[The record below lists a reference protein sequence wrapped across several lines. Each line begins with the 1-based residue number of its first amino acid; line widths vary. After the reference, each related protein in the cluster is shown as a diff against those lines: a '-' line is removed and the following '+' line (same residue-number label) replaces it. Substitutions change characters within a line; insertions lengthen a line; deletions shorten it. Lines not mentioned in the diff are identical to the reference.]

1 MKRTVIHLV
10 YSLGY
15 GGLEQVIVN
24 LINHS
29 QNYELKHII
38 ISLTDEHDLYA
49 SIKPDVKIISI
60 DKKSGTDISSHFKL
74 FRLLRNIKP
83 DIIQTY
89 NFATIEYHLI
99 AFISGVKL
107 QIHSDHGR
115 GGDDF
120 YGKNKKNNLLRRF
133 SALFLDH
140 YFVVS
145 EDLFEWVEKILKILP
160 PKLKLIYNGVDTEVF
175 HPAKSTPDGFTICTV
190 GRLHEEKNQALLID
204 AFCLLKQENKALTE
218 FRLVIAGDGPLH
230 DDLKQKI
237 NQCPYTNDISLLGNQ
252 DDIPNLLRKSN
263 LFVLTSVYEA
273 MPMTI
278 LEAMACGLPVITTNV
293 GGIRYLLSE
302 NEAWLVDQDIRQIVE
317 AILFVYK
324 HSDQSKAIS
333 LNGLQL
339 VREKYSMKKMV
350 RRYMEMYGV
359 EAAVSS
365 H

>member
-1 MKRTVIHLV
+1 MRRKVVHLV
-10 YSLGY
+10 YSLGF

-24 LINHS
+24 LINNSTQYNVVHC
-29 QNYELKHII
+29 II
-38 ISLTDEHDLYA
+38 TLTGEQDLYDA
-49 SIKPDVKIISI
+49 
-60 DKKSGTDISSHFKL
+60 
-74 FRLLRNIKP
+74 IKP
-83 DIIQTY
+83 DIEIYNLGKKPGKDLSIHWKLYKLLRELKPDVLHSY

-145 EDLFEWVEKILKILP
+145 EDLFEWVEKILKIVP

-204 AFCLLKQENKALTE
+204 AFCLLKQENKALSE

-237 NQCPYTNDISLLGNQ
+237 NQCPYTNDICLLGNQ
-252 DDIPNLLRKSN
+252 DDIPNLLRESN
-263 LFVLTSVYEA
+263 LFVLTSPYEA

-293 GGIRYLLSE
+293 GGISYLLSE
-302 NEAWLVDQDIRQIVE
+302 NEAWLVDQDIRQIIE
-317 AILFVYK
+317 TILFVYK

-339 VREKYSMKKMV
+339 VREKYNMKKMV
-350 RRYMEMYGV
+350 RRYMENYGV
-359 EAAVSS
+359 KQQ
-365 H
+365 